1 MNEKVTKEL
10 EYRSIK
16 IMQPGQYGE
25 KKIPSPFLLKKRRRK
40 EDPWEAVGY
49 YQKVHYLRHCSY
61 RRKGERLHAEK
72 VFEETVDENFQSW

>member
-25 KKIPSPFLLKKRRRK
+25 KKIPSPFLLRKKKKKRRSLGSCGILSK
-40 EDPWEAVGY
+40 SP
-49 YQKVHYLRHCSY
+49 LFTS
-61 RRKGERLHAEK
+61 L
-72 VFEETVDENFQSW
+72 